1 MFLHGPATCS
11 CILGLGRHTQ
21 VFPFSIQSFSCNVVM
36 LSTPFNNNMYKS
48 KTDRSESVFRLLSQ
62 QLSERMMIL
71 RRDVCTRRYLMSAE
85 HEFSIRCEGQIS
97 GSGPGVEPSLR
108 RTRGSLCSRRIA
120 LHAETGYVATVP
132 QYREQCRTRSRSN
145 RNIAAHKMPKN
156 GI

>member
-1 MFLHGPATCS
+1 
-11 CILGLGRHTQ
+11 
-21 VFPFSIQSFSCNVVM
+21 
-36 LSTPFNNNMYKS
+36 MYKS

-108 RTRGSLCSRRIA
+108 RTGL
-120 LHAETGYVATVP
+120 L
-132 QYREQCRTRSRSN
+132 
-145 RNIAAHKMPKN
+145 
-156 GI
+156 

>member
-1 MFLHGPATCS
+1 MFLHGPVACS

-21 VFPFSIQSFSCNVVM
+21 VFLLSIQSFSCNVVM

-97 GSGPGVEPSLR
+97 GNGPGIEPSWQ
-108 RTRGSLCSRRIA
+108 RIA
-120 LHAETGYVATVP
+120 SCNATTVP
-132 QYREQCRTRSRSN
+132 RYRQQCRTRSRSN
-145 RNIAAHKMPKN
+145 RNIAAHKMPKD

>member
-11 CILGLGRHTQ
+11 CILGLMRHAQ
-21 VFPFSIQSFSCNVVM
+21 FSFRRVPLLRCDVGTVSSAQDSSAYESMDSRN
-36 LSTPFNNNMYKS
+36 
-48 KTDRSESVFRLLSQ
+48 RSAFRLLSK
-62 QLSERMMIL
+62 QLSKRMMIL
-71 RRDVCTRRYLMSAE
+71 CRDVCTRRYLMSAE

-120 LHAETGYVATVP
+120 LQAETGYVATVP

-145 RNIAAHKMPKN
+145 RNIAAHKMPKD